1 MSYPAWQRG
10 MVFIFL
16 VRHAIELHVTM
27 QWKNYCP
34 KALKLNMRLL
44 HRYLLKDKQIIG
56 HSQTFQKLP
65 RKCRDK
71 KKLRQSSSD
80 CSSPAKVTKNF
91 DVQPDGDTTTDEDPE
106 ALTQVT
112 YMEILAQVCYMCN
125 LNMLL
130 FSHISISYLAK
141 CGVTESHIWGKNRH
155 ILLICTLMWSYKCE
169 PQMW

>member
-1 MSYPAWQRG
+1 MSEAIVQFIKRKPAPFPRAMLSQEEFMSYPAWQRG

-16 VRHAIELHVTM
+16 VRHALELHVTM

-44 HRYLLKDKQIIG
+44 HRYLLKDKEIIG

-71 KKLRQSSSD
+71 RKLRQSSSD
-80 CSSPAKVTKNF
+80 CSSPAKVTKTF

-106 ALTQVT
+106 LLT
-112 YMEILAQVCYMCN
+112 
-125 LNMLL
+125 
-130 FSHISISYLAK
+130 
-141 CGVTESHIWGKNRH
+141 
-155 ILLICTLMWSYKCE
+155 
-169 PQMW
+169 